1 MAKSLNINLNV
12 TADTGQAAAALKNLQ
27 STLQSLVT
35 STNNLKIGG
44 QLKSGITDATAA
56 IGQLQVALK
65 EATNI
70 KTGNLNL
77 TQFTQSMKASGMS
90 LEKYQ
95 AALSQMG
102 PAGKQAFAQLANS
115 IATAEVPIRRSN
127 ALLQEMGTTIKNA
140 ARWQISSSI
149 IHGFMGAIQKAY
161 GYAQDLNKSLNNIQI
176 VTQASN
182 EQMAKF
188 AESANRS
195 AKSLSTT
202 TTKYTDAALI
212 YYQQG
217 LGDKEVIERTNATI
231 KMANVTGQS
240 AEKVSNQMTAIWN
253 NFDDG
258 SKSLEYYADVI
269 TALGAA
275 TASSSDE
282 ISKGLEKFAAIADTV
297 GLSYENA
304 TAALAT
310 ITATTRQSA
319 DTVGTGLRTLFSRFQ
334 SLSLGETLEDNV
346 DLTKYSK
353 ALKTI
358 GVEVLDANGN
368 LRTMDNILEDMG
380 AKWQTLTEAQK
391 MATAQTVGGVRQY
404 TTLMALME
412 NFDFYK
418 QNQQVALSSEGT
430 LQKQQAVYEQSWEAA
445 SKRVRASAE
454 SIYSDLLDD
463 KFFIRLTN
471 GFAKF
476 LNIIDSIIDGL
487 GGVKGIL
494 LGIGTLLTTKFAG
507 QTTKVLT
514 NLVENIKMLTPKGQQ
529 AIQEQRDKAS
539 NLLTSTVGNM
549 YQSSEGNAAV
559 TESYRIQGDL
569 QKAYIANAEKM
580 STTQQQ
586 IAQQILAQNAA
597 LRQSVELTA
606 QELDNTNK
614 MINNRKS
621 VARGAMNAVNDHY
634 AENANKVNK
643 LQHMGQEAGK
653 ASAYLDKLD
662 FSKITDIGDLQKIQT
677 EMQQLGL
684 SVKSFSAYG
693 ADAARKFYEFKQAL
707 ASGDIDAASTAL
719 DNLMNAMANG
729 TVHADSFIEKIV
741 QMAADAGATEPQL
754 DNLRNALTD
763 VFTGAQQAGEGVVQ
777 LGDQVGTL
785 GAHAQQ
791 AEMTFQQF
799 SVKIQSALGNIVE
812 TAGKLTTFVMGINM
826 IKSAIQT
833 LNNTDLTIGERITGA
848 ILPAIMGI
856 SMLASSMQALMATQ
870 AAEVAIGTVELTQH
884 FAAAAAATIHAGANG
899 LLAKSFDLIK
909 KKMLELYAECP
920 PLLIIMLL
928 LAAAIA
934 VVVGAIAGFKAIAN
948 AIVTP
953 AEHLENLTEQTEQ
966 AKNSAEEAKQ
976 AYEDLLNGRNTYNSL
991 LDELDKLT
999 AGTLEFQEALLKA
1012 NTAAQEL
1019 ISNNNLTPNDYELD
1033 SNGVIRIKPEALNK
1047 AQENA
1052 LKEANDKQQ
1061 QYLVAQSLEKNAKFQ
1076 QSNEV
1081 KELETIL
1088 SPSTPSLVYSGNKE
1102 TYDAMG
1108 KQYGYNSGLEFLE
1121 AYQNNSGYFNQA
1133 AMIQSGVAS
1142 QNQLTLQNAL
1152 LTNRKQKQLTSFD
1165 NFLIGSLATNSNF
1178 WDTLDSEA
1186 TAYYR
1191 KSGTGSYIN
1200 LDDKNTT
1207 LTSLEDEY
1215 QAVYSKEAL
1224 EKLQASEE
1232 YKNLT
1237 DKADQKKYLAN
1248 AIKEANANKLLTD
1261 KLNHLKELSNRDEIK
1276 QYQKTENL
1284 TGEEIL
1290 ALRAKSLKNREKINE
1305 LDKADDVEAAQF
1317 EQKLND
1323 ALYQRYSQASTAMLS
1338 TAVEVYGPG
1347 SEQQKQFG
1355 KLIKDLSLEQI
1366 EAFNTSYSEATT
1378 NFGKKTGDF
1387 ITQHYLDSN
1396 GEIDKTF
1403 SKALS
1408 KFDLSQGSI
1417 SALAELKSGRSSFGA
1432 WAEEEG
1438 NTAYQLA
1445 SAMRE
1450 DVGEKG
1456 LFEELYKSE
1465 DFQDS
1470 LKDIQ
1475 KEFQKTGKISAKSIM
1490 DAAKSS
1496 QTLDKWL
1503 KASGIGAQGLA
1514 DALETLGSSNIENIS
1529 EALLRAFGAA
1539 GQLESSLAKTY
1550 DHIDNFEA
1558 ERSIQDVGK
1567 FYKGLSDTV
1576 KEGFTSGFLMDKPV
1590 LQAFEDM
1597 FGADKKNQY
1606 LSAVYRATD
1615 DRNLSPSQIS
1625 NEINT
1630 AVAPEVALMQSIQSR
1645 GNLSGVAEYA
1655 LKQAGA
1661 DSNLAK
1667 ILSYNSAT
1675 QQVTTT
1681 KWEDLGNLQNIVG
1694 DQEQFIKMIASEGH
1708 VSESLARDFAN
1719 EYGSTNGNL
1728 QFQWRKTNVNKG
1740 LEEFGKY
1747 AEENASPIMGS
1758 DLRAFYDQYGDIFS
1772 SMSTDELKESF
1783 AIFKDFDLSDF
1794 DKGIKD
1800 ADDLVKAFKKN
1811 SDKLKTSIVDLGE
1824 NFDFTTDSLGN
1835 LKEEF
1840 EKNNEGQTF
1849 NDYFNANLTRS
1860 GGTRKNE
1867 EGQMETF
1874 HAVDI
1879 EEATAKFTALGAT
1892 IDEAHQKLDEMV
1904 TAGDFTEFTASVKNA
1919 DGELINLTSNSQEFK
1934 DFCESNGLEEGAASF
1949 DMYRQH
1955 VAETEEQLAATREQ
1969 ARIFAEEMVNALANP
1984 SGTDVKVNF
1993 DDDGTIEEI
2002 AAEIEGLPDT
2012 SEVSVDDGGTV
2023 ALIAKDIRALST
2035 IPVNV
2040 TVIKQTIEKPSASG
2054 YNNGKGFAGGKH
2066 VAGQYEGIAETGE
2079 LGPEL
2084 WIRDGQPYLTG
2095 IHGRTKI
2102 YIKPDDQIFTAAQ
2115 TKEILRANPSMQDIP
2130 GFSVGYGGIS
2140 WGGTGNKTA
2149 GKATGSGANEDN
2161 AKTSDYS
2168 PERYHLITR
2177 QLKDLQ
2183 REYTELNDI
2192 KDNAYGTDKLKAIDA
2207 EIDATNRLI
2216 EGQKALVKEAKDY
2229 LAIDTE
2235 RLQSML
2241 APGEFQVDQNG
2252 NLLNFE
2258 ELQEKYR
2265 KAAEENKD
2273 DTHSKDVWKALEQYE
2288 ETLDKFYDAQGEL
2301 RELIYQEMEHRLEK
2315 ITTKVDLKIN
2325 FDEKELKLLDHYIK
2339 RIDDDIYKT
2348 AEVLALTEK
2357 RLSVINKKI
2366 KDTQKGIKD
2375 IFAELSDKNGNKITK
2390 ADGSDYTLDE
2400 WLALTDAQREALNIN
2415 DKFGE
2420 QLEEYGDNLLTY
2432 IEELEEFKTK
2442 GVEEVG
2448 NAFSELNE
2456 NVQSSM
2462 ELFEHYNSL
2471 LENLKNIVDLQGVV
2485 ISDELKQVLAQIN
2498 DAMMSNIQN
2507 NILAEQANYK
2517 RLTETVQSLRQ
2528 KIADTN
2534 DPILRKKY
2542 EEQLKQAEEETR
2554 NSVQNLTN
2562 LWTKG
2567 LELIQQ
2573 KFNNALDQEV
2583 LAYEKALSGIYGS
2596 MEEFSNAWDNHKKL
2610 NDFYVKDYEK
2620 YYQIAKMSRAWTK
2633 DIEDALRAGSRH
2645 TKGMQKVLDEVN
2657 AARESGIELTSYDLD
2672 IFEKRYEYEKAL
2684 MELEDYRNNKAE
2696 VRLQRDAN
2704 GNWGYVYTAVEDDE
2718 DLLSKQQ
2725 AVDDKLYALQD
2736 AEAKRVE
2743 SLQED
2748 IKSIMINAGKR
2759 LQELYASGASPEVIQ
2774 DYLKQVQQ
2782 MLNGYKTG
2790 LSKALEDAG
2799 MTVEEAKLR
2808 YGEEGFDIIDNFS
2821 ETLLSQLTDGTLTL
2835 EEFFDKFWNTI
2846 GIAST
2851 NMGQASDDYMKG
2863 IEAMNNFFK
2872 DSGEDLATVIS
2883 GFASYIGDESGKS
2896 LIDSKE
2902 QIENA
2907 QTTFS
2912 EILRLA
2918 GEFEE
2923 KFMKIYEPIIAKNE
2937 DLLGKVLA
2945 ALAALNGEDWSDTI
2959 NSINKNNKKVASG
2972 KTGMYTGTWSGADT
2986 ESNGKLA
2993 FLHQKELVLNQND
3006 TENFLIGLNKMLN
3019 ISMILKDL
3027 ETQALAFQ
3035 NGFTSMSTP
3044 ILEGLQNQQVE
3055 QNVHIEA
3062 SFPNVTQ
3069 SNEIEMAFDNLVNKA
3084 SQYANRKNMSS
3095 MTFGD
3100 AYISKF

>member
-1 MAKSLNINLNV
+1 MAKQLNVNLNV
-12 TADTGQAAAALKNLQ
+12 SADTGQAKQALQQLQ
-27 STLQSLVT
+27 QQLTQLTLNPANIT
-35 STNNLKIGG
+35 IGG
-44 QLKSGITDATAA
+44 QLKKDVTEATQA
-56 IGQLQVALK
+56 IAGLQSALK
-65 EATNI
+65 KSTNLE
-70 KTGNLNL
+70 TGNLDL
-77 TQFTQSMKASGMS
+77 TKFNYQMKQSGMQ
-90 LEKYQ
+90 LKDYQ
-95 AALSQMG
+95 QALNTMG
-102 PAGKQAFAQLANS
+102 PAGQQAFAQLARS
-115 IATAEVPIRRSN
+115 ISQAEVPLKRSN
-127 ALLQEMGTTIKNA
+127 TLLKSFWTTMQNTM
-140 ARWQISSSI
+140 RWQLSSSVL
-149 IHGFMGAIQKAY
+149 HGFMGAISTAY
-161 GYAQDLNKSLNNIQI
+161 HYAQNLNQSLNNIQI
-176 VTQASN
+176 VTGLSD
-182 EQMAKF
+182 EKMANF
-188 AESANRS
+188 AESANKA

-202 TTKYTDAALI
+202 TVNYTDAALI

-217 LGDKEVIERTNATI
+217 IRDEKEIADRTNATI

-253 NFDDG
+253 NFDNG

-282 ISKGLEKFAAIADTV
+282 ISKGLEKFAAIANTV

-334 SLSLGETLEDNV
+334 SLSLGETLEDNI

-358 GVEVLDANGN
+358 GVDVLDVNGN
-368 LRTMDNILEDMG
+368 LRTMDSILEDMG
-380 AKWQTLTEAQK
+380 ARWSKLTEAQK

-418 QNQQVALSSEGT
+418 QNQQVALTSEGT
-430 LQKQQAVYEQSWEAA
+430 LQKQQEIYEKSWKAA
-445 SKRVRASAE
+445 SQRLKASAE

-463 KFFIRLTN
+463 KFFIKLTQ
-471 GFAKF
+471 GFSKF
-476 LNIIDSIIDGL
+476 LDLIHHTIDSL
-487 GGVKGIL
+487 GGLKGIL
-494 LGIGTLLTTKFAG
+494 LTIGTVMTTVFAQKTAQRLQG
-507 QTTKVLT
+507 IVYDL
-514 NLVENIKMLTPKGQQ
+514 KMLTPSGRKQINNLRQEGNQMLIDAAGSQGGVVGKSLSSAYKVQGELSNSYLNNVASMSEYQKEIANSLLQQQ
-529 AIQEQRDKAS
+529 A
-539 NLLTSTVGNM
+539 
-549 YQSSEGNAAV
+549 
-559 TESYRIQGDL
+559 
-569 QKAYIANAEKM
+569 
-580 STTQQQ
+580 
-586 IAQQILAQNAA
+586 A
-597 LRQSVELTA
+597 LVKNVELSAEYLQNIESKANSAARDARRQMNMAPGA
-606 QELDNTNK
+606 Q
-614 MINNRKS
+614 RS
-621 VARGAMNAVNDHY
+621 P
-634 AENANKVNK
+634 AENATQINQLRTFANEVGKIEALFGKGLKFDIKGSDDVVKLKTLLSNLELDLEKVGRDFTEAQGYSEGFITS
-643 LQHMGQEAGK
+643 LQSLQE
-653 ASAYLDKLD
+653 
-662 FSKITDIGDLQKIQT
+662 
-677 EMQQLGL
+677 
-684 SVKSFSAYG
+684 
-693 ADAARKFYEFKQAL
+693 AL
-707 ASGDIDAASTAL
+707 ASGDPERVADALKHLDEEIMSSDANMESFIQRMVEFAYGEDSSSEAGERFAASLRAL
-719 DNLMNAMANG
+719 FQQEM
-729 TVHADSFIEKIV
+729 
-741 QMAADAGATEPQL
+741 
-754 DNLRNALTD
+754 
-763 VFTGAQQAGEGVVQ
+763 QAGEGAVQ
-777 LGDQVGTL
+777 LTEKEQLAAEQANRSAEAMNKLGASVQSAFSTFVAITGVISSIAMGVNTLKSLLNTWQDPDISFGEKLLQTAIQVGMATMML
-785 GAHAQQ
+785 RSAFDAITKSTALVNFGNTIIAGMEGMGGA
-791 AEMTFQQF
+791 
-799 SVKIQSALGNIVE
+799 
-812 TAGKLTTFVMGINM
+812 AGKLAGMLGG
-826 IKSAIQT
+826 
-833 LNNTDLTIGERITGA
+833 LEGA
-848 ILPAIMGI
+848 GAG
-856 SMLASSMQALMATQ
+856 
-870 AAEVAIGTVELTQH
+870 
-884 FAAAAAATIHAGANG
+884 AAAALMGVVAAVAAVIVV
-899 LLAKSFDLIK
+899 LAVLGVQ
-909 KKMLELYAECP
+909 
-920 PLLIIMLL
+920 
-928 LAAAIA
+928 IA
-934 VVVGAIAGFKAIAN
+934 KAIT
-948 AIVTP
+948 TP
-953 AEHLENLTEQTEQ
+953 AEHLANLTEQTEQ

-991 LDELDKLT
+991 LDELNKLT
-999 AGTLEFQEALLKA
+999 VGTLEFQEALLKA

-1019 ISNNNLTPNDYELD
+1019 ISNNNLTTNDYELD
-1033 SNGVIRIKPEALNK
+1033 NNGAIRIKSEALNK
-1047 AQENA
+1047 VQKQTLDETEQKQE
-1052 LKEANDKQQ
+1052 
-1061 QYLVAQSLEKNAKFQ
+1061 QYLIAQAIEKNGHFQ
-1076 QSNEV
+1076 QSEQD
-1081 KELETIL
+1081 LISQAL
-1088 SPSTPSLVYSGNKE
+1088 SVMTPDLVYNGAKE
-1102 TYDAMG
+1102 EYDKMAY
-1108 KQYGYNSGLEFLE
+1108 QYGAENGLEFLKNYD
-1121 AYQNNSGYFNQA
+1121 AYKGTIQQNK
-1133 AMIQSGVAS
+1133 MIESGVATA
-1142 QNQLTLQNAL
+1142 NQLAIQGILN
-1152 LTNRKQKQLTSFD
+1152 KQGKPLSSFD
-1165 NFLIGSLATNSNF
+1165 NLLTATYATDSNF
-1178 WDTLDSEA
+1178 WNTLDSKA

-1191 KSGTGSYIN
+1191 KSGTGSYID
-1200 LDDKNTT
+1200 LDNKNTT

-1232 YKNLT
+1232 YKNLS

-1675 QQVTTT
+1675 QQVTTA

-1758 DLRAFYDQYGDIFS
+1758 DLRAFYDQYGDVFS

-1800 ADDLVKAFKKN
+1800 ADDLIKAFKKN
-1811 SDKLKTSIVDLGE
+1811 SDKLGTSVVDLGE

-1849 NDYFNANLTRS
+1849 DDYFNANLTRS

-1904 TAGDFTEFTASVKNA
+1904 AAGDLTEFTASVTNA

-1969 ARIFAEEMVNALANP
+1969 ARIFAEEMVTALANP
-1984 SGTDVKVNF
+1984 NGTDVKVNF

-2012 SEVSVDDGGTV
+2012 GEVSIDDGGTV

-2040 TVIKQTIEKPSASG
+2040 TVIKQTIEKPGKASG
-2054 YNNGKGFAGGKH
+2054 YNNEKGFAGGKH

-2102 YIKPDDQIFTAAQ
+2102 YVKPDDQIFTAAQ

-2192 KDNAYGTDKLKAIDA
+2192 KDNAYGTDKLEAIDA

-2265 KAAEENKD
+2265 KAAEENED

-2325 FDEKELKLLDHYIK
+2325 FDEKELKLLDHYLK
-2339 RIDDDIYKT
+2339 RIDDDIYQT
-2348 AEVLALTEK
+2348 AKVLGLTEQK
-2357 RLSVINKKI
+2357 LSVINKKI
-2366 KDTQKGIKD
+2366 EDTKDGIKN
-2375 IFAELSDKNGNKITK
+2375 IFSELSDKNGNKITQ
-2390 ADGSDYTLDE
+2390 ADGSDYTLDS
-2400 WLALTDAQREALNIN
+2400 WLKLTDEQRKALNIN

-2420 QLEEYGDNLLTY
+2420 QLEEYGENLLDY

-2448 NAFSELNE
+2448 EAFSELNSNIE
-2456 NVQSSM
+2456 SSID
-2462 ELFEHYNSL
+2462 LFNTYNSL
-2471 LENLKNIVDLQGVV
+2471 LENLKNIVELQGIV
-2485 ISDELKQVLAQIN
+2485 ISDNLRGVLDQIN
-2498 DAMMSNIQN
+2498 DTMLKNIEN
-2507 NILAEQANYK
+2507 NIIAEKEHFNILMQQAK
-2517 RLTETVQSLRQ
+2517 ELQE
-2528 KIADTN
+2528 KIENTT
-2534 DPILRKKY
+2534 DPQLKKAY
-2542 EEQLKQAEEETR
+2542 EEQLKTVEQATKESAEKI
-2554 NSVQNLTN
+2554 TN
-2562 LWTKG
+2562 LWQQ
-2567 LELIQQ
+2567 ELQLV
-2573 KFNNALDQEV
+2573 KDEFDRTLKDSV
-2583 LAYEKALSGIYGS
+2583 KSFEKELSGIYGS
-2596 MEEFSNAWDNHKKL
+2596 LDEFAKAWDDYKKL
-2610 NDFYVKDYEK
+2610 DNFYVKDYEK
-2620 YYQIAKMSRAWTK
+2620 YYQMTKMSRAWTK
-2633 DIEDALRAGSRH
+2633 DIQDGLKYGRNH
-2645 TKGMQKVLDEVN
+2645 VKGMQKVLDDLN
-2657 AARESGIELTSYDLD
+2657 LAREEGVELTAYDLD
-2672 IFEKRYEYEKAL
+2672 IFAKRYEYEKAL
-2684 MELEDYRNNKAE
+2684 MELETARSNKSE
-2696 VRLQRDAN
+2696 VRLQRDMN
-2704 GNWGYVYTAVEDDE
+2704 GNWGYVYTASEDE
-2718 DLLSKQQ
+2718 DSLLEKQQ
-2725 AVDDKLYALQD
+2725 AVEDKLYELQK
-2736 AEAKRVE
+2736 AEADRVQA
-2743 SLQED
+2743 LQED
-2748 IKSIMINAGKR
+2748 IKSIMANAGNT
-2759 LQELYASGASPEVIQ
+2759 LSEMYASGQSEEAIN
-2774 DYLKQVQQ
+2774 DYLERTRILITTYHDSLQ
-2782 MLNGYKTG
+2782 
-2790 LSKALEDAG
+2790 KALNDAG
-2799 MTVEEAKLR
+2799 MTVAEAELR
-2808 YGEEGFDIIDNFS
+2808 YGEEGFEIVDS
-2821 ETLLSQLTDGTLTL
+2821 LGETLLYQLSNGELTIENFLKQLLNLDDNMQKASQKYQNGIDHVNQFF
-2835 EEFFDKFWNTI
+2835 EE
-2846 GIAST
+2846 
-2851 NMGQASDDYMKG
+2851 
-2863 IEAMNNFFK
+2863 
-2872 DSGEDLATVIS
+2872 SGEDLATVITTM
-2883 GFASYIGDESGKS
+2883 ASWINDASNTN
-2896 LIDSKE
+2896 LIDTEE
-2902 QIENA
+2902 QIKNA
-2907 QTTFS
+2907 QTTFA

-2918 GEFEE
+2918 GEFEAD
-2923 KFMKIYEPIIAKNE
+2923 FMKIYQPIINTNE
-2937 DLLGKVLA
+2937 DLLQNVLA
-2945 ALAALNGEDWSDTI
+2945 ALAILNGSDWSSSMTK
-2959 NSINKNNKKVASG
+2959 INKSSSVASG

-3019 ISMILKDL
+3019 ISVILKDL

-3044 ILEGLQNQQVE
+3044 MLEGLQNQQVE

-3069 SNEIEMAFDNLVNKA
+3069 SSEIEMAFDNLVNKA

-3095 MTFGD
+3095 MTFED
-3100 AYISKF
+3100 MYITKF